1 MTVIVTVLVTVSKT
15 AFITAGVR
23 LWIYRESMSTGIT
36 RKYVHRYNEH
46 RILIPKSQSAPER
59 AADCSQGFRTPITPQ
74 KRKNTDLEMIIYEQE
89 ER

>member
-1 MTVIVTVLVTVSKT
+1 MDIP
-15 AFITAGVR
+15 
-23 LWIYRESMSTGIT
+23 